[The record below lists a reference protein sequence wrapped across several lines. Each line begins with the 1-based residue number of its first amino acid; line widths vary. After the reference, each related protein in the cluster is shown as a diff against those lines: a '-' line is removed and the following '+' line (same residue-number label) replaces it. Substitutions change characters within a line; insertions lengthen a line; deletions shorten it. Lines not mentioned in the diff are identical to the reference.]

1 MALDETDERFVSR
14 ALEATIRIGL
24 LLVLLGW
31 CFTIIRPFVGPVAW
45 GMIIAVAV
53 HPAYARLRSRIGG
66 RSKSAAGL
74 LAVGGLVLLLV
85 PAWMLGGTVFEGA
98 QTLVDSLQ
106 EGRVAI
112 PPLPES
118 VAGWPIVGARIAE
131 FWGHASENLLATL
144 KTFEPQLL
152 AFGGWVLSSA
162 ASSVVTVLLFVVSIV
177 IAAVLLAND
186 AAGRTA
192 ALTIGERI
200 TGGQGEEF
208 VSLAGAT
215 VQSVAQGILGVA
227 LTQSLLAGA
236 GFLLAGVPGAGLWAL
251 IVLFFCVIQV
261 GPVLVFIPVL
271 VWAWSAMG
279 TTGAAVFTIWCV
291 FVAILDN
298 FLKPLL
304 LGRGVKVPTVVIF
317 LGAIGGFLSA
327 GIIGLF
333 VGSVVL
339 VLGYTLFMEWL
350 EIQQDTAEPG
360 VEPSTSLM

>member
-14 ALEATIRIGL
+14 AMEATIRIGL
-24 LLVLLGW
+24 VLVLLGW
-31 CFTIIRPFVGPVAW
+31 CFSIIRPFVGPVAW
-45 GMIIAVAV
+45 AMIIAVAV
-53 HPAYARLRSRIGG
+53 HPAYAGLRNRIGG

-74 LAVGGLVLLLV
+74 LAVAGLVLLLV

-98 QTLVDSLQ
+98 QALVDSLQ

-131 FWGHASENLLATL
+131 FWGNASENLLATL

-152 AFGGWVLSSA
+152 AFGGWVLASA
-162 ASSVVTVLLFVVSIV
+162 ASGGVTVLLFVVSIV

-186 AAGRTA
+186 AAGRST
-192 ALTIGERI
+192 ALTIGERV

-208 VSLAGAT
+208 VSLAGST
-215 VQSVAQGILGVA
+215 VQSVARGILGVA
-227 LTQSLLAGA
+227 LIQSVLAGA

-251 IVLFFCVIQV
+251 IVLLFCVIQI
-261 GPVLVFIPVL
+261 GPALVFIPVL
-271 VWAWSAMG
+271 VWAWSVMG

-317 LGAIGGFLSA
+317 LGAIGGFLSS

-339 VLGYTLFMEWL
+339 VLGYTLFMAWL
-350 EIQQDTAEPG
+350 DIPQDTAEPG
-360 VEPSTSLM
+360 AEPDVG

>member
-24 LLVLLGW
+24 VLALLGW
-31 CFTIIRPFVGPVAW
+31 CFNIIRPFVGPVAW
-45 GMIIAVAV
+45 AMIIAVAV
-53 HPAYARLRSRIGG
+53 HPAYAALRNRIGG

-74 LAVGGLVLLLV
+74 LGVAGVALLLV

-98 QTLVDSLQ
+98 QALVDSVR
-106 EGRVAI
+106 EGRFAI
-112 PPLPES
+112 PLLPES
-118 VAGWPIVGARIAE
+118 VAGWPIVGAPIAE
-131 FWGHASENLLATL
+131 FWGDASENLLATL

-152 AFGGWVLSSA
+152 AFGGWVLASA
-162 ASSVVTVLLFVVSIV
+162 ASSGVTVLLFVVSIL

-186 AAGRTA
+186 AAGRSA
-192 ALTIGERI
+192 ALTIGERV
-200 TGGQGEEF
+200 TGGRGEEF
-208 VSLAGAT
+208 VNLAGST

-227 LTQSLLAGA
+227 LIQSLLAGA

-251 IVLFFCVIQV
+251 IVLLFCVIQI

-271 VWAWSAMG
+271 VWAWSTMG
-279 TTGAAVFTIWCV
+279 TNGAVVFTIWCV

-298 FLKPLL
+298 FLKPML

-317 LGAIGGFLSA
+317 LGAIGGFLSS

-339 VLGYTLFMEWL
+339 VLGYTLFMAWL
-350 EIQQDTAEPG
+350 DIQQYSDEPRAEPEVG
-360 VEPSTSLM
+360 